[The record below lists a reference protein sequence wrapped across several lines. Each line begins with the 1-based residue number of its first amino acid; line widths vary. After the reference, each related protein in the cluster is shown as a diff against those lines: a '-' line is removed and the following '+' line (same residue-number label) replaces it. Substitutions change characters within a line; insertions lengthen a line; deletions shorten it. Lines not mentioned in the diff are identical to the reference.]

1 MGESFG
7 PLGGKILA
15 GLSHPVSQSLFRP
28 PRPFVSKYLPLNFV
42 IFLFFQPGW
51 QETEY
56 LFLPLLLPLPQYPA
70 PSTQHPVPS
79 TQYLESIHFSPLT
92 FLPFTYYDVFQNKD
106 LTNTDDYFVKLIIMF
121 LSLFVSL

>member
-1 MGESFG
+1 MTNR
-7 PLGGKILA
+7 P
-15 GLSHPVSQSLFRP
+15 P

-56 LFLPLLLPLPQYPA
+56 LFLPLLQPLPQ
-70 PSTQHPVPS
+70 H
-79 TQYLESIHFSPLT
+79 LESIHFSPLT